1 MLTRVRDASVSTVVA
16 LAAVLVVIAAIV
28 VLFDL
33 GGSSPRSAVG
43 AEGETNELLDE
54 EEDTDEILVIE
65 PPEVTYELVI
75 DRDPFDPVRPPDI
88 SSDFDDNDDD
98 ASPLDPPG
106 NSRDPGTRPVPGNGA
121 PSNGGPSNGAPGT
134 PPAPGEPCQTEAG
147 GVRCDGT
154 SVRLLDVADDE
165 ATIQVGDSS
174 PVVSVGSSF
183 ATDFK
188 LTEIRSECA
197 VIDYQGRQTF
207 RVCRDAPG
215 SK

>member
-1 MLTRVRDASVSTVVA
+1 MLTRMRDASVSTVVA
-16 LAAVLVVIAAIV
+16 LAVVLVVLAAIV

-33 GGSSPRSAVG
+33 GRSSPRSAVG

-98 ASPLDPPG
+98 SPFDPPG
-106 NSRDPGTRPVPGNGA
+106 NSTDPGTRPVPGNGT
-121 PSNGGPSNGAPGT
+121 PSNGAPSNGAPGT
-134 PPAPGEPCQTEAG
+134 PPASGQPCQTEAG

-165 ATIQVGDSS
+165 ATIQ
-174 PVVSVGSSF
+174 
-183 ATDFK
+183 
-188 LTEIRSECA
+188 
-197 VIDYQGRQTF
+197 
-207 RVCRDAPG
+207 
-215 SK
+215 